1 MNVAEVTILILVV
14 VNMFETF
21 FSSCYYSFISI
32 FCFSSDLLVRYD
44 ISLFRASRHQ
54 LFVRNC
60 MYAMT
65 GVKSSKGLFIWIN
78 RVQIQCR
85 TCKFLLGQRGLSWS
99 QKLQSAQ
106 DLGLTNVCLL
116 LGQLKLAGAK
126 PEALNSRRDSQV
138 LNASPMI
145 QKELE
150 KLQPQDEGP
159 SIILFRC
166 CICQSSKVRWLGSIY
181 NSCFWVDY
189 GQQLCSA
196 CWRKD
201 LSNFCGHLGWTGRA
215 NRAARGRD
223 QIMGFCS

>member
-1 MNVAEVTILILVV
+1 MNGAEVTIFILVV
-14 VNMFETF
+14 VNLFETF
-21 FSSCYYSFISI
+21 FSACYYSFISI

-44 ISLFRASRHQ
+44 ISLFRASWHQ
-54 LFVRNC
+54 LFVRNS
-60 MYAMT
+60 MLAMT

-126 PEALNSRRDSQV
+126 PEILNCRRDSQAM
-138 LNASPMI
+138 NARPMI

-166 CICQSSKVRWLGSIY
+166 FICHSSKVQWLDSIY
-181 NSCFWVDY
+181 NSCVWVDY
-189 GQQLCSA
+189 YM
-196 CWRKD
+196 W
-201 LSNFCGHLGWTGRA
+201 A
-215 NRAARGRD
+215 NV
-223 QIMGFCS
+223 